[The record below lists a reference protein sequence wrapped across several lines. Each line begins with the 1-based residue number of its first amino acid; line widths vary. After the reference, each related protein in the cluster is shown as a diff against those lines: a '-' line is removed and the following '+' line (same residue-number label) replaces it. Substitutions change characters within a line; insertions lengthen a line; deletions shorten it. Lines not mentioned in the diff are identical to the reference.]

1 MPSTVSGQAPSLSSF
16 LKSLKQ
22 KDIETSIELFV
33 SLLQRRQIRNSRP
46 CALATTQLLLRVVA
60 GERTRDAQALI
71 TRIRAV
77 GKRLVAAQPREMAVG
92 NIVRRVLGV
101 IREVVETEQDQSTTS
116 DTSVASP
123 TVPTQQNTRNTVQR
137 PGISSTI
144 SSFSPL
150 HHGAALPHD
159 MLPRPM
165 SSGDSTPFAQ
175 EGTETPEQRPQLGAS
190 SPSYAGQGPA
200 PTSLFGLFH
209 TPQGASPAGT
219 PPTGTQSP
227 VGKPSQ
233 RQKDL
238 ITDSK
243 LDVKAEVIDGIKELL
258 DELEVVDSQ
267 IAESAL
273 DHIHSN
279 EIILTHT
286 SSQTVQKFLATAA
299 RKRKFTVVHAEA
311 YPNDHL
317 ATHATI
323 VNGGRKADSDADS
336 TDADERWKPLTAM
349 GITVILI
356 PDSAVFALMSRINKV
371 ILAPHTVLANG
382 SLIAA
387 AGAATIAR
395 AARAH
400 RVPVVVL
407 SGVYKLSPVYPFD
420 TDELIE
426 FSDPGKVVPFQ
437 DGEFM
442 DGVDVVNPIF
452 DHVEADLV
460 DLYITNLGAHAPS
473 YLYRIVADHYRV
485 EDVDLQANVGAE
497 AV

>member
-1 MPSTVSGQAPSLSSF
+1 MPSTLAAQAPSLSTF

-22 KDIETSIELFV
+22 KDIESSIELFV
-33 SLLQRRQIRNSRP
+33 SLLQRRQIKNSRP
-46 CALATTQLLLRVVA
+46 CALATCQLLLRVVA

-71 TRIRAV
+71 KRIRNV
-77 GKRLVAAQPREMAVG
+77 GRRLVAAQPREMAVG

-101 IREVVETEQDQSTTS
+101 IREVVEADQDQSAAS
-116 DTSVASP
+116 DDTSIASP
-123 TVPTQQNTRNTVQR
+123 TAPTSQASRNTAQR

-150 HHGAALPHD
+150 HHGGALPHD

-165 SSGDSTPFAQ
+165 SSGDSTPLAQ
-175 EGTETPEQRPQLGAS
+175 SSIDLLEQRTTLGAA
-190 SPSYAGQGPA
+190 SPSYAAQGPA
-200 PTSLFGLFH
+200 PVTSLFGLFS
-209 TPQGASPAGT
+209 TPQGATPAGT

-227 VGKPSQ
+227 VSKPSL
-233 RQKDL
+233 RASTTKDSPL
-238 ITDSK
+238 TDSK
-243 LDVKAEVIDGIKELL
+243 LDIKAEVIDGIKELL

-286 SSQTVQKFLATAA
+286 SSQTVQKFLAAAA
-299 RKRKFTVVHAEA
+299 RKRKFTLVHAEA

-323 VNGGRKADSDADS
+323 LNGGRRIDAD
-336 TDADERWKPLTAM
+336 TADDVWKPLTAM

-356 PDSAVFALMSRINKV
+356 PDSAIFALMSRINKV

-387 AGAATIAR
+387 SGAATIAR

-420 TDELIE
+420 TAELIE
-426 FSDPGKVVPFQ
+426 FGDPGKVVPFH

-442 DGVDVVNPIF
+442 DGVDVVNPLF

-485 EDVDLQANVGAE
+485 EDVDLQAKEV
-497 AV
+497 V

>member
-1 MPSTVSGQAPSLSSF
+1 MPSTISAQAPSLSSF

-22 KDIETSIELFV
+22 KDIETSIELFI
-33 SLLQRRQIRNSRP
+33 SLLQRRQIKNSRP

-71 TRIRAV
+71 KRIRNV
-77 GKRLVAAQPREMAVG
+77 GRRLVAAQPREMAVG

-101 IREVVETEQDQSTTS
+101 IREVVEADQDQSAAS
-116 DTSVASP
+116 DDTSVASP
-123 TVPTQQNTRNTVQR
+123 TAPTTQGSRNATQR

-150 HHGAALPHD
+150 HHGAMPHD
-159 MLPRPM
+159 MLVRPM
-165 SSGDSTPFAQ
+165 SSGDTTPVTQSAIDIL
-175 EGTETPEQRPQLGAS
+175 EQRPPLGGA
-190 SPSYAGQGPA
+190 SPSYSGQGPA
-200 PTSLFGLFH
+200 QVTSLFGLFH
-209 TPQGASPAGT
+209 TPQGATPAGT

-227 VGKPSQ
+227 VGKTALRQ
-233 RQKDL
+233 RDTL
-238 ITDSK
+238 ADSK

-323 VNGGRKADSDADS
+323 VNGGRKADSDEVGN
-336 TDADERWKPLTAM
+336 DADERWKPLTAM

-387 AGAATIAR
+387 SGAATIAR

-420 TDELIE
+420 TAELIE
-426 FSDPGKVVPFQ
+426 FSDPGKVVPFH

-485 EDVDLQANVGAE
+485 EDVDLLAKEV
-497 AV
+497 V

>member
-1 MPSTVSGQAPSLSSF
+1 MPSTISAQAPSLSTF

-22 KDIETSIELFV
+22 KDIETSIELFI
-33 SLLQRRQIRNSRP
+33 SLLQRRQIKNSRP

-71 TRIRAV
+71 KRIRNV
-77 GKRLVAAQPREMAVG
+77 GRRLVAAQPREMAVG

-101 IREVVETEQDQSTTS
+101 IREVVEADQDQSAAS
-116 DTSVASP
+116 DDTSVASP
-123 TVPTQQNTRNTVQR
+123 TAPTQQASRNTAQR

-165 SSGDSTPFAQ
+165 SSGDTTPLAQSTIDIL
-175 EGTETPEQRPQLGAS
+175 EQRPPLGGA

-200 PTSLFGLFH
+200 QVTSLFGLFS
-209 TPQGASPAGT
+209 TPQGSTPAGT

-227 VGKPSQ
+227 VSKSAL
-233 RQKDL
+233 RQKDSTL
-238 ITDSK
+238 DSK

-317 ATHATI
+317 ATHATV
-323 VNGGRKADSDADS
+323 VNGGRKSDSDDS
-336 TDADERWKPLTAM
+336 
-349 GITVILI
+349 
-356 PDSAVFALMSRINKV
+356 SALMSRINKV

-387 AGAATIAR
+387 SGSATIAR

-420 TDELIE
+420 TAELIE
-426 FSDPGKVVPFQ
+426 FGEPGKVVPFQ

-485 EDVDLQANVGAE
+485 EDVDLQAKEVI
-497 AV
+497 

>member
-1 MPSTVSGQAPSLSSF
+1 MPSTISGQAPSLSTF
-16 LKSLKQ
+16 LKTLKS
-22 KDIETSIELFV
+22 KDIESSIELFV

-46 CALATTQLLLRVVA
+46 CALATTQLLLRIVA
-60 GERTRDAQALI
+60 AERTRDAQALI
-71 TRIRAV
+71 TRIRDV
-77 GKRLVAAQPREMAVG
+77 GRRLVAAQPREMAVG

-101 IREVVETEQDQSTTS
+101 IREVVEADQDQSATS
-116 DTSVASP
+116 ETSVTSP
-123 TVPTQQNTRNTVQR
+123 TLPSQQSNKSR

-150 HHGAALPHD
+150 HHGGALPHD

-165 SSGDSTPFAQ
+165 SSGDTTPFALTRS
-175 EGTETPEQRPQLGAS
+175 GTDTPNSHLPAGVT
-190 SPSYAGQGPA
+190 SPPISGQGPA
-200 PTSLFGLFH
+200 PATSLFGLFDLA
-209 TPQGASPAGT
+209 QGVSPAGT
-219 PPTGTQSP
+219 PPTGAQSP
-227 VGKPSQ
+227 VSKSAS
-233 RQKDL
+233 RKDTL
-238 ITDSK
+238 ADSSK

-279 EIILTHT
+279 EIIMTHT
-286 SSQTVQKFLATAA
+286 SSQTVQKFLAAAA
-299 RKRKFTVVHAEA
+299 RKRKFTLVHAEA
-311 YPNDHL
+311 FPNDHL
-317 ATHATI
+317 ASHATI
-323 VNGGRKADSDADS
+323 VNGGRKSDSENPSDD
-336 TDADERWKPLTAM
+336 DERWKPLTAM

-387 AGAATIAR
+387 AGSATIAR

-420 TDELIE
+420 SDELIE
-426 FSDPGKVVPFQ
+426 SGDPGKVVPYC

-442 DGVDVVNPIF
+442 AGVDVVNPVF

-485 EDVDLQANVGAE
+485 EDVDLQA
-497 AV
+497 

>member
-1 MPSTVSGQAPSLSSF
+1 MPSAISAQAPSLSSF

-22 KDIETSIELFV
+22 KDIESSIELFV
-33 SLLQRRQIRNSRP
+33 SLLQRRQIKNSRP
-46 CALATTQLLLRVVA
+46 CALATCQLLLRVVA

-71 TRIRAV
+71 KRIRNV
-77 GKRLVAAQPREMAVG
+77 GRRLVAAQPREMAVG

-101 IREVVETEQDQSTTS
+101 IREVVEADQDQSAAS
-116 DTSVASP
+116 DDTSVASP
-123 TVPTQQNTRNTVQR
+123 TAPSQQASRAQR

-165 SSGDSTPFAQ
+165 SSGDTTPLAQSTADILD
-175 EGTETPEQRPQLGAS
+175 QRPPLGAA

-200 PTSLFGLFH
+200 QATSLFGLFH
-209 TPQGASPAGT
+209 TPQGATPAGT

-227 VGKPSQ
+227 VGKSGL
-233 RQKDL
+233 RQKD
-238 ITDSK
+238 IISDSK

-323 VNGGRKADSDADS
+323 ANGGRKGDSDDS
-336 TDADERWKPLTAM
+336 PSDADERWKPLTAM

-387 AGAATIAR
+387 SGAATIAR

-420 TDELIE
+420 TAELIE
-426 FSDPGKVVPFQ
+426 FGDPGKVVPFH

-485 EDVDLQANVGAE
+485 EDVDLQAKEV
-497 AV
+497 V

>member
-1 MPSTVSGQAPSLSSF
+1 MPSTISGQAPSLSTF
-16 LKSLKQ
+16 LKTLKS
-22 KDIETSIELFV
+22 KDIESSIELFV

-46 CALATTQLLLRVVA
+46 CALATTQLLLRIVA
-60 GERTRDAQALI
+60 AERTRDAQALI
-71 TRIRAV
+71 TRIRNV
-77 GKRLVAAQPREMAVG
+77 GRRLVAAQPREMAVG

-101 IREVVETEQDQSTTS
+101 IREVVEADQDQSATS
-116 DTSVASP
+116 DTSVTSP
-123 TVPTQQNTRNTVQR
+123 TLPGQQSNKSR

-150 HHGAALPHD
+150 HHHGALPHD

-165 SSGDSTPFAQ
+165 SSGDTTPFAQ
-175 EGTETPEQRPQLGAS
+175 TRSGTETPDSRLPAGVT
-190 SPSYAGQGPA
+190 SPPVPGQGPA
-200 PTSLFGLFH
+200 PATSLFGLFDLA
-209 TPQGASPAGT
+209 QGVSPAGT
-219 PPTGTQSP
+219 PTGAQSP
-227 VGKPSQ
+227 VTKSA
-233 RQKDL
+233 RSKDNL
-238 ITDSK
+238 ADSSK

-279 EIILTHT
+279 EIIMTHT
-286 SSQTVQKFLATAA
+286 SSQTVQKFLAAAA
-299 RKRKFTVVHAEA
+299 RKRKFTLVHAEA
-311 YPNDHL
+311 FPNDHQ
-317 ATHATI
+317 ASHATI
-323 VNGGRKADSDADS
+323 VNGGRKSDSENPSGDE
-336 TDADERWKPLTAM
+336 DERWKPLTAM

-387 AGAATIAR
+387 AGSATIAR

-420 TDELIE
+420 SDELIE
-426 FSDPGKVVPFQ
+426 SGDPGKVVPYC

-442 DGVDVVNPIF
+442 AGVDVVNPVY

-485 EDVDLQANVGAE
+485 EDVDLQA
-497 AV
+497 

>member
-1 MPSTVSGQAPSLSSF
+1 
-16 LKSLKQ
+16 
-22 KDIETSIELFV
+22 
-33 SLLQRRQIRNSRP
+33 
-46 CALATTQLLLRVVA
+46 
-60 GERTRDAQALI
+60 
-71 TRIRAV
+71 
-77 GKRLVAAQPREMAVG
+77 MAVG

-101 IREVVETEQDQSTTS
+101 IREVVEADQDQSATS
-116 DTSVASP
+116 ETSVTSP
-123 TVPTQQNTRNTVQR
+123 TLPSQQSNKSR

-150 HHGAALPHD
+150 HHHGALPHD

-165 SSGDSTPFAQ
+165 SSGDTTPFPQ
-175 EGTETPEQRPQLGAS
+175 TRSGTDTPESRLPAGV
-190 SPSYAGQGPA
+190 AGQGPVQA
-200 PTSLFGLFH
+200 TSLFGLFDLA
-209 TPQGASPAGT
+209 QGVSPAGT
-219 PPTGTQSP
+219 PPTGAQSP
-227 VGKPSQ
+227 VIKSAA
-233 RQKDL
+233 RKDTL
-238 ITDSK
+238 ADSK

-279 EIILTHT
+279 EIIMTHT
-286 SSQTVQKFLATAA
+286 SSQTVQKFLAAAA
-299 RKRKFTVVHAEA
+299 RKRKFTLVHAEA
-311 YPNDHL
+311 FPNDHL
-317 ATHATI
+317 ASHATI
-323 VNGGRKADSDADS
+323 VNGGRKSDSENPSDD
-336 TDADERWKPLTAM
+336 DERWKPLTAM

-387 AGAATIAR
+387 AGSATIAR

-420 TDELIE
+420 SDELIE
-426 FSDPGKVVPFQ
+426 SGDPGKVVPYC

-442 DGVDVVNPIF
+442 AGVDVVNPIF

-485 EDVDLQANVGAE
+485 EDVDLQA
-497 AV
+497 

>member
-1 MPSTVSGQAPSLSSF
+1 MPSNLPGQTPSLSTF
-16 LKSLKQ
+16 LKTLKT
-22 KDIETSIELFV
+22 KDIETSIELFI

-71 TRIRAV
+71 TRIRNV
-77 GKRLVAAQPREMAVG
+77 GRRLVAAQPREMAVG
-92 NIVRRVLGV
+92 NIVRRILGV
-101 IREVVETEQDQSTTS
+101 IREVAEEDQDHSATS
-116 DTSVASP
+116 DISVASP
-123 TVPTQQNTRNTVQR
+123 TSPTTPKAPVQR

-150 HHGAALPHD
+150 HQGAALPHD
-159 MLPRPM
+159 TLPRAM

-175 EGTETPEQRPQLGAS
+175 DNSEQRPQLGAA

-200 PTSLFGLFH
+200 QVTSLFGLFH

-227 VGKPSQ
+227 VSKPSL
-233 RQKDL
+233 RQKESLADS
-238 ITDSK
+238 SK
-243 LDVKAEVIDGIKELL
+243 LDIKAEVIDGIKELI

-311 YPNDHL
+311 YPNDHH

-323 VNGGRKADSDADS
+323 VNGGRKGDADADPS
-336 TDADERWKPLTAM
+336 DADERWKPLTAM
-349 GITVILI
+349 GITVIVI

-426 FSDPGKVVPFQ
+426 FGDPGKVVPFH

-442 DGVDVVNPIF
+442 DGVDVVNPLF
-452 DHVEADLV
+452 DHVNADLV

-485 EDVDLQANVGAE
+485 EDVDLQAKE
-497 AV
+497 AA